1 MIPFGT
7 NVVAQDLLDQLK
19 IFAFGL
25 YSFVEVISG
34 IDIWHMVRRL
44 GKGEIDDRDPFERR
58 VLRVQAGKQSTPP
71 QMMQHLPTPAE

>member
-34 IDIWHMVRRL
+34 IDIL
-44 GKGEIDDRDPFERR
+44 TF
-58 VLRVQAGKQSTPP
+58 PP
-71 QMMQHLPTPAE
+71 KTEPLQT